1 MCKRILNIRD
11 NDTYTPADIG
21 RRLNDYFIKHNL
33 KVTNKHYEKHLF
45 LDLCK
50 AEGLEPGKHKGY
62 EFLPIAQK
70 EIDRVKANQGKKTAQ
85 PKKKATQPKKASA
98 ITPIEEMA
106 EQSAREMAKAEPVK
120 AIPTKEPAEGKKA
133 NDFISRSALIEEVK
147 TMLMPDGYKLHVIQ
161 RIEEAPAFSLAANVD
176 EFKALREKLYTDI
189 RYFTKTLQTPEER
202 AAAINALAALYGFAK
217 SFIKKKEG

>member
-1 MCKRILNIRD
+1 MCKRILNLRD
-11 NDTYTPADIG
+11 NELYTCAAIG
-21 RRLNDYFIKHNL
+21 CRLNDYFIKHNL
-33 KVTNKHYEKHLF
+33 KVKNKHYEKHLF
-45 LDLCK
+45 KDLCK
-50 AEGLEPGKHKGY
+50 AEGLGPGKHKGY
-62 EFLPIAQK
+62 ELIPIAQK
-70 EIDRVKANQGKKTAQ
+70 EIDRVKANQANIKPSQPK
-85 PKKKATQPKKASA
+85 PKKKKAPA

-106 EQSAREMAKAEPVK
+106 EQSAREMAKAEPIK

-161 RIEEAPAFSLAANVD
+161 LIEEAPAFSLAANAD

-202 AAAINALAALYGFAK
+202 AAAINALAALYGSAN
-217 SFIKKKEG
+217 IQKEG